1 MVKLKTKT
9 VNVNRKIIA
18 GFFFLIKVMKSILKV
33 KITKPSLTL
42 EMLKIQNIIIKI
54 NVHKTNL
61 YIVKRS

>member
-18 GFFFLIKVMKSILKV
+18 GDFFLIKVMKSILKV
-33 KITKPSLTL
+33 KITKQSLTL

>member
-18 GFFFLIKVMKSILKV
+18 GVFFLIKVMKSILKV
-33 KITKPSLTL
+33 KITKQSLTL

>member
-1 MVKLKTKT
+1 
-9 VNVNRKIIA
+9 
-18 GFFFLIKVMKSILKV
+18 MKSILKV
-33 KITKPSLTL
+33 KITKQSLTL